1 MPTIMSRTALAL
13 LATTLMVGGSV
24 LGLAASAQ
32 AHNYVVASTPAAG
45 EVVTTVPSEFS
56 VTTNAPLLTLGGST
70 DGFALQVV
78 DSAGQ
83 YYGDGCIQVTG
94 ATISSGA
101 TLGQPGDYTLIW
113 QVVSEDGHPVSGE
126 IAFSWQPAD
135 ATQESAGSATPPDC
149 GGTIAVPTEPSD
161 SSEPSPG
168 ETAVP
173 ISAPERPN
181 ANLSDVLW
189 VGGAIVAVLGAG
201 LVTFLV
207 IGRRNRS

>member
-32 AHNYVVASTPAAG
+32 AHNYVVASTPASD
-45 EVVTTVPSEFS
+45 EVVTTLPGEFS

-70 DGFALQVV
+70 DGFGLQVV
-78 DSAGQ
+78 DSAGT

-126 IAFSWQPAD
+126 IAFSWQPED
-135 ATQESAGSATPPDC
+135 ATQESAGSSTPPDC
-149 GGTIAVPTEPSD
+149 GGTISVPAEPS
-161 SSEPSPG
+161 SAPAPG

-173 ISAPERPN
+173 ISAPARPN

-189 VGGAIVAVLGAG
+189 IGGAIVAVLGAG